1 MRKRSASNILA
12 DLLHANYMCSAI
24 NYKELLIGIANDV
37 RATCLLCNVRKRG
50 ASNIP
55 APPLRGCDV
64 LLHKTLN
71 IFDWYVTCVNT
82 VLQNEGSNG
91 NIRPRS
97 REATTRS
104 PVA

>member
-55 APPLRGCDV
+55 APPLRGCDDTIDQV
-64 LLHKTLN
+64 TTVTLRHLCN
-71 IFDWYVTCVNT
+71 
-82 VLQNEGSNG
+82 
-91 NIRPRS
+91 
-97 REATTRS
+97 
-104 PVA
+104 